1 MEMRVQKSRN
11 LKITLTLILL
21 SLFSLQTYAYDL
33 SKKFGMGVG
42 IGYPVPVWGNP
53 FNNLAEPEWSG
64 SIYGRYHMDQSL
76 GMELSVSKL
85 GFKET
90 PLDFE
95 NINLLAFYRIAGAA
109 NLTPVMGL
117 GLGATRIDDYSP
129 SNVKLS
135 LLARAGLEY
144 AFKPAMT
151 ISGLVDYQYVSK
163 IMGDM
168 PTDPAH
174 VINPQIALTWYYGGD
189 DTPATP
195 ATEPEKT
202 SDVVSTQ
209 KSVTTSRSVEN
220 KPDINIEFDFE
231 KSEVKSQYLPK
242 LKQLAEEM
250 KSSNNLTG
258 YIEGHAD
265 STGPEEFNDT
275 LSLSRAHAVRNILIG
290 YGADE
295 SRLQAEGFGESR
307 PVASNA
313 TASGRQ
319 KNRRSAVYISVRTR
333 ISGI

>member
-1 MEMRVQKSRN
+1 MEMLVPKFKHPK
-11 LKITLTLILL
+11 KIITLILL
-21 SLFSLQTYAYDL
+21 SLISLQTHAYDL

-42 IGYPVPVWGNP
+42 FGYPVPVWGNP
-53 FNNLAEPEWSG
+53 FNNVADPEWSG

-76 GMELSVSKL
+76 GMELSISKQ

-95 NINLLAFYRIAGAA
+95 NINLLAFYRLAGAA

-144 AFKPAMT
+144 AFLPAMT

-189 DTPATP
+189 DKSTTP

-202 SDVVSTQ
+202 TDVVSTQ
-209 KSVTTSRSVEN
+209 KSATTRSTVN

-242 LKQLAEEM
+242 LKQLAQEM

-295 SRLQAEGFGESR
+295 ARLVAEGFGENR

-319 KNRRSAVYISVRTR
+319 KNRRSAVYITVRTR